1 MAKEP
6 SVVPTP
12 EGAVVKIVNSTMLDD
27 AMSYTANRIRNKTG
41 STDQIVWDSAKG
53 FGDAVDAISSGGGN
67 PFEAFESL
75 ESFKLSTNSTITEF
89 VANIPNVT
97 SLNRS
102 FADAIRTP
110 LSRIELTVSDKLT
123 DVSFMLNNS
132 GSRLTEI
139 VFKGDFSKVKN
150 VATAF
155 ACSGT
160 GISDALKKI
169 VGLDFTSVTNA
180 SNVFAAQRGLTDIEI
195 KANTVNVSLDLS
207 YQPHLN
213 IASCVNVLNALKDR
227 TGQDAL
233 TLKLNAGLKTADTGM
248 IYANYVKLDAD
259 TNLYVSC
266 ESTDA
271 GAVTIAAAIIA
282 KNWTIA

>member
-1 MAKEP
+1 MAFDKVID
-6 SVVPTP
+6 S
-12 EGAVVKIVNSTMLDD
+12 AQLDA
-27 AMSYTANRIRNKTG
+27 AMSYTADRIRAKTG
-41 STDQIVWDSAKG
+41 GTDQMAWDSTKG

-67 PFEAFESL
+67 PFEVFESL
-75 ESFKLSTNSTITEF
+75 QSFGLSPNSTITEF
-89 VANIPNVT
+89 VANLPNVT
-97 SLNRS
+97 HLRYS
-102 FADAIRTP
+102 FAVTRTNP
-110 LSRIELTVSDKLT
+110 LTRIELTVSDKLT
-123 DVSFMLNNS
+123 DVSFMLGNAAAH
-132 GSRLTEI
+132 GLTEI

-150 VATAF
+150 VSTAF

-160 GISDALKKI
+160 GINDGLKKI

-195 KANTVNVSLDLS
+195 KANTVNVSLNLNGQPALS
-207 YQPHLN
+207 
-213 IASCVNVLNALKDR
+213 ITSCVNVLNALKDR

-233 TLKLNAGLKTADTGM
+233 TLKLNAALKTADTGM
-248 IYANYVKLDAD
+248 IYANYVKPDAN

-271 GAVTIAAAIIA
+271 GAVTIAAAITA

>member
-1 MAKEP
+1 MAYDK
-6 SVVPTP
+6 VVDS
-12 EGAVVKIVNSTMLDD
+12 AALDA
-27 AMSYTANRIRNKTG
+27 AMTYTANRIRNKTG
-41 STDQIVWDSAKG
+41 DTNQITWDSAKG

-67 PFEAFESL
+67 PFEIFEFLS
-75 ESFKLSTNSTITEF
+75 SFKLSGNSTITEF

-97 SLNRS
+97 KLWKS
-102 FADAIRTP
+102 FSVASANP
-110 LSRIELTVSDKLT
+110 LTRIELTVSDKLT
-123 DVSFMLNNS
+123 DISWMFGNGAIWS
-132 GSRLTEI
+132 LTEI

-150 VATAF
+150 VSTAF
-155 ACSGT
+155 ACNGT

-180 SNVFAAQRGLTDIEI
+180 SNVFGAQRGLTDIEI
-195 KANTVNVSLDLS
+195 KADTVNVSLDLS

-233 TLKLNAGLKTADTGM
+233 TLKLNAALKTADTGM

-271 GAVTIAAAIIA
+271 GAVTIAAAITA

>member
-1 MAKEP
+1 MAYD
-6 SVVPTP
+6 
-12 EGAVVKIVNSTMLDD
+12 KIVDSAALDA
-27 AMSYTANRIRNKTG
+27 AMTYTANRIRNKTG
-41 STDQIVWDSAKG
+41 DTNQIAWDSAKG

-67 PFEAFESL
+67 PFEVFESL
-75 ESFKLSTNSTITEF
+75 QSFGLSNKSTITEF

-97 SLNRS
+97 HLRYS
-102 FADAIRTP
+102 FAVTRTNP
-110 LSRIELTVSDKLT
+110 LTRIELTVSNKLT
-123 DVSFMLNNS
+123 DVSFMLGNAAAQS
-132 GSRLTEI
+132 LTEI

-150 VATAF
+150 VSTAF
-155 ACSGT
+155 SCSGS
-160 GISDALKKI
+160 GINETLKKI

-180 SNVFAAQRGLTDIEI
+180 NNVFAAQRGLTDIEI
-195 KANTVNVSLDLS
+195 KANTVNVSLNLNG
-207 YQPHLN
+207 QPHLN

-233 TLKLNAGLKTADTGM
+233 TLTLNAGLKTADTGM

-271 GAVTIAAAIIA
+271 GATTIAAAITA

>member
-1 MAKEP
+1 MAFD
-6 SVVPTP
+6 
-12 EGAVVKIVNSTMLDD
+12 KIVDSTALDT
-27 AMSYTANRIRNKTG
+27 ALTYTANRIRNKTG
-41 STDQIVWDSAKG
+41 DTNQIAWDSAKG
-53 FGDAVDAISSGGGN
+53 FGDAVDSISSGGGN

-97 SLNRS
+97 SLWKS
-102 FADAIRTP
+102 FAVTRTNP
-110 LSRIELTVSDKLT
+110 LKRIELTVSDKLT
-123 DVSFMLNNS
+123 DVSFMLGNAS
-132 GSRLTEI
+132 AHGLAEI

-248 IYANYVKLDAD
+248 IYANYVRLDAN
-259 TNLYVSC
+259 TNLYVPC

-271 GAVTIAAAIIA
+271 GAVTIAAAITA

>member
-1 MAKEP
+1 MAYDK
-6 SVVPTP
+6 VVDS
-12 EGAVVKIVNSTMLDD
+12 AALDA
-27 AMSYTANRIRNKTG
+27 AMTYTANRIRDKTG
-41 STDQIVWDSAKG
+41 GTDQITWDSAKG

-75 ESFKLSTNSTITEF
+75 QSFELSPKSTITEF
-89 VANIPNVT
+89 VANLPNVT
-97 SLNRS
+97 KLNYS
-102 FADAIRTP
+102 FAVTRTNP
-110 LSRIELTVSDKLT
+110 LTRIELTVSNKLT
-123 DVSFMLNNS
+123 NVSFMLGNAAVLT
-132 GSRLTEI
+132 LTEV
-139 VFKGDFSKVKN
+139 VFKGDFSKVKS
-150 VATAF
+150 VASAF
-155 ACSGT
+155 SCSGS
-160 GISDALKKI
+160 GINDGLKKI

-180 SNVFAAQRGLTDIEI
+180 SNFLSSQRGLTDIEI
-195 KANTVNVSLDLS
+195 KANTVNVSLNLS
-207 YQPHLN
+207 YQQNLN

-233 TLKLNAGLKTADTGM
+233 TLTLHSALKTADTGM

-271 GAVTIAAAIIA
+271 GAVTIAAAITA

>member
-1 MAKEP
+1 MAYDK
-6 SVVPTP
+6 VVDSA
-12 EGAVVKIVNSTMLDD
+12 ELDA
-27 AMSYTANRIRNKTG
+27 AMTYTANRIRNKTG
-41 STDQIVWDSAKG
+41 DTNQIIWDSAKG

-67 PFEAFESL
+67 PFEAL
-75 ESFKLSTNSTITEF
+75 EYLETFRLSNNLTTTEF

-97 SLNRS
+97 SLSRS
-102 FADAIRTP
+102 FTNVRYTP
-110 LSRIELTVSDKLT
+110 LTRIELTVSNKLT
-123 DVSFMLNNS
+123 DISFMFNNA

-150 VATAF
+150 VSAAF
-155 ACSGT
+155 ACGGT
-160 GISDALKKI
+160 GLNDTLKKI

-195 KANTVNVSLDLS
+195 KANTVNVSLNLNS
-207 YQPHLN
+207 QPHLN
-213 IASCVNVLNALKDR
+213 IASCVNVLNALKNR

-233 TLKLNAGLKTADTGM
+233 TLTLNAGLKTADTGM

-271 GAVTIAAAIIA
+271 GSVTIAAAITA

>member
-1 MAKEP
+1 MAYDK
-6 SVVPTP
+6 VVDS
-12 EGAVVKIVNSTMLDD
+12 AALDA
-27 AMSYTANRIRNKTG
+27 AMTYTANRIRNKTG
-41 STDQIVWDSAKG
+41 GTDQMAWDSTKG
-53 FGDAVDAISSGGGN
+53 FGDAVDAITGGGN

-75 ESFKLSTNSTITEF
+75 QSFGLSNSSTITEF

-97 SLNRS
+97 TLRNS
-102 FADAIRTP
+102 FALTRTNP
-110 LSRIELTVSDKLT
+110 LVRIELTVSDKLT
-123 DVSFMLNNS
+123 DVSFMLSNMAS
-132 GSRLTEI
+132 YHLTEI
-139 VFKGDFSKVKN
+139 VFKGDFSKVKS

-155 ACSGT
+155 ACGGT
-160 GISDALKKI
+160 GINDALKKI
-169 VGLDFTSVTNA
+169 TGLDFTSVTNA
-180 SNVFAAQRGLTDIEI
+180 SGVFTAQRGLTDIEI
-195 KANTVNVSLDLS
+195 KANTVNISLDLS

-233 TLKLNAGLKTADTGM
+233 TLTLNAGLKTADTGM

-271 GAVTIAAAIIA
+271 GAVTIAAAITA

>member
-1 MAKEP
+1 MAYDK
-6 SVVPTP
+6 VVD
-12 EGAVVKIVNSTMLDD
+12 STQLDA
-27 AMSYTANRIRNKTG
+27 AMTYTANRIRNKTG
-41 STDQIVWDSAKG
+41 GTDQIAWDSTKG

-75 ESFKLSTNSTITEF
+75 QSFELSGKSTITEF

-97 SLNRS
+97 KLRYS
-102 FADAIRTP
+102 FAVTRTNP
-110 LSRIELTVSDKLT
+110 LTRIELTVSNKLT
-123 DVSFMLNNS
+123 NVSFMLGNAAVLA
-132 GSRLTEI
+132 LTEI
-139 VFKGDFSKVKN
+139 VFKGDFSKVES
-150 VATAF
+150 VASAF
-155 ACSGT
+155 SCSGS
-160 GISDALKKI
+160 GINDGLKKI

-180 SNVFAAQRGLTDIEI
+180 SNVFASQRGLTDIEI
-195 KANTVNVSLDLS
+195 KADTVNVSLNLN
-207 YQPHLN
+207 YQQNLN

-233 TLKLNAGLKTADTGM
+233 TLTLHSALKTADTGM

-266 ESTDA
+266 GSTDA
-271 GAVTIAAAIIA
+271 GAVTIASAITA

>member
-1 MAKEP
+1 MAFDKVID
-6 SVVPTP
+6 S
-12 EGAVVKIVNSTMLDD
+12 AQLDA

-41 STDQIVWDSAKG
+41 DTNQIIWDSAKG

-67 PFEAFESL
+67 PFEVFESL
-75 ESFKLSTNSTITEF
+75 QSFELSANSTITEF

-97 SLNRS
+97 SLSRS
-102 FADAIRTP
+102 FSNVRQTP
-110 LSRIELTVSDKLT
+110 LTRIELTVSNKLT
-123 DVSFMLNNS
+123 DISYMFNNA
-132 GSRLTEI
+132 GSRVTEI

-150 VATAF
+150 VTGAF
-155 ACSGT
+155 SCVGT
-160 GISDALKKI
+160 GINDALKKI
-169 VGLDFTSVTNA
+169 AGLDFTSVTHA
-180 SNVFAAQRGLTDIEI
+180 SDFLSSQRGLTDVEI
-195 KANTVNVSLDLS
+195 KANTVNVSLNLH
-207 YQPHLN
+207 YQSRLN

-233 TLKLNAGLKTADTGM
+233 TLTLSAGLKTADTGM
-248 IYANYVKLDAD
+248 IYANYVKLDAN

-271 GAVTIAAAIIA
+271 GAVTIAAAITA

>member
-1 MAKEP
+1 MAYDR
-6 SVVPTP
+6 VVDS
-12 EGAVVKIVNSTMLDD
+12 AALDA
-27 AMSYTANRIRNKTG
+27 AMTYTANRIRNKTG
-41 STDQIVWDSAKG
+41 GTDQITWDSAKG

-75 ESFKLSTNSTITEF
+75 QSFKLSTNSTITEF

-97 SLNRS
+97 SLSKS
-102 FADAIRTP
+102 FAVTRTNQ
-110 LSRIELTVSDKLT
+110 LTRIELTVSNKLT
-123 DVSFMLNNS
+123 DVSFMLGNTAGQS
-132 GSRLTEI
+132 LAEI
-139 VFKGDFSKVKN
+139 VFKGDFSKVTT
-150 VATAF
+150 VVSAF
-155 ACSGT
+155 SCGAT
-160 GISDALKKI
+160 GINLGLKKI
-169 VGLDFTSVTNA
+169 IGLDFTSVTSA
-180 SNVFAAQRGLTDIEI
+180 SNVFASQKGLTDIEI

-207 YQPHLN
+207 GQPALN

-259 TNLYVSC
+259 TNLYVLC

-271 GAVTIAAAIIA
+271 SAVTIASAITA

>member
-1 MAKEP
+1 MAYDK
-6 SVVPTP
+6 VVDS
-12 EGAVVKIVNSTMLDD
+12 AALDA
-27 AMSYTANRIRNKTG
+27 AMTYTANRIRNKTG
-41 STDQIVWDSAKG
+41 GTDQIAWDSAKG

-67 PFEAFESL
+67 PFEVFESL
-75 ESFKLSTNSTITEF
+75 QSFGLSPNSTITEF

-97 SLNRS
+97 HLRYS
-102 FADAIRTP
+102 FAVTRTNP
-110 LSRIELTVSDKLT
+110 LTRIELTVSDKLT
-123 DVSFMLNNS
+123 DVSFMLGNAAAH
-132 GSRLTEI
+132 GLTEI
-139 VFKGDFSKVKN
+139 VFKGNFSKVKN
-150 VATAF
+150 VSTAF

-160 GISDALKKI
+160 GINDTLKKI

-180 SNVFAAQRGLTDIEI
+180 SNVFASQRGLTDIEI

-233 TLKLNAGLKTADTGM
+233 TLKLNAALKTADTGM
-248 IYANYVKLDAD
+248 IYANYVKLDAN

-266 ESTDA
+266 ESMDA
-271 GAVTIAAAIIA
+271 GALTMAAAITA

>member
-1 MAKEP
+1 MAYDK
-6 SVVPTP
+6 VVDS
-12 EGAVVKIVNSTMLDD
+12 AALDA
-27 AMSYTANRIRNKTG
+27 AMTYTANRIRNKTG
-41 STDQIVWDSAKG
+41 GTDQIAWDSAKG

-75 ESFKLSTNSTITEF
+75 QSFELSGNSTITEF
-89 VANIPNVT
+89 VANLPNVT
-97 SLNRS
+97 KLNHS
-102 FADAIRTP
+102 FAVARTNP
-110 LSRIELTVSDKLT
+110 LTRIELTVSNKLT
-123 DVSFMLNNS
+123 NVSFMLGNAAS
-132 GSRLTEI
+132 LGLTEI
-139 VFKGDFSKVKN
+139 VFKGDFSKVKS
-150 VATAF
+150 VASAF
-155 ACSGT
+155 SCSGS

-195 KANTVNVSLDLS
+195 KANTVNVSLNLNG
-207 YQPHLN
+207 QPHLN

-233 TLKLNAGLKTADTGM
+233 TLTLNAALKTADTGM
-248 IYANYVKLDAD
+248 IYANYVKLDAN

-271 GAVTIAAAIIA
+271 GAVTIAAAITA

>member
-1 MAKEP
+1 MAYDK
-6 SVVPTP
+6 VVDS
-12 EGAVVKIVNSTMLDD
+12 AALDA
-27 AMSYTANRIRNKTG
+27 AMTYTADRIRNKTG
-41 STDQIVWDSAKG
+41 GTDQIMWDSVKG

-67 PFEAFESL
+67 PFESL
-75 ESFKLSTNSTITEF
+75 ETFRLSNNLTITEF

-97 SLNRS
+97 SLYKS
-102 FADAIRTP
+102 FIYANTP
-110 LSRIELTVSDKLT
+110 LTRIELTVSNKLT
-123 DVSFMLNNS
+123 DINFMFGNAAAR
-132 GSRLTEI
+132 RLTEI
-139 VFKGDFSKVKN
+139 VFKGDFSKVKS
-150 VATAF
+150 VASAF
-155 ACSGT
+155 SCSGS
-160 GISDALKKI
+160 GINDALKKI

-180 SNVFAAQRGLTDIEI
+180 SNFLSAQRGLTDIEI

-233 TLKLNAGLKTADTGM
+233 TLTLHSALKTADTGM

-271 GAVTIAAAIIA
+271 GAVTIAAAITA

>member
-1 MAKEP
+1 MAYDK
-6 SVVPTP
+6 VVDS
-12 EGAVVKIVNSTMLDD
+12 AALDA
-27 AMSYTANRIRNKTG
+27 AMTYTANCIRSKTG
-41 STDQIVWDSAKG
+41 GTDQITWDSAKG

-75 ESFKLSTNSTITEF
+75 ESFKLSNNSTITEF

-97 SLNRS
+97 SLSKSFSNVRS
-102 FADAIRTP
+102 TP
-110 LSRIELTVSDKLT
+110 LSRIELTVSNKLT
-123 DVSFMLNNS
+123 NISSMFGNAAS
-132 GSRLTEI
+132 GSLTEI
-139 VFKGDFSKVKN
+139 VFKGDFSKVTS
-150 VATAF
+150 VREAF
-155 ACSGT
+155 SSGST
-160 GISDALKKI
+160 GLNSGLKKI

-180 SNVFAAQRGLTDIEI
+180 NDVFASQRGLTDIEI
-195 KANTVNVSLDLS
+195 KADTVNVSLNLN
-207 YQPHLN
+207 YQQNLN

-233 TLKLNAGLKTADTGM
+233 TLTLHSVLKTADTGM
-248 IYANYVKLDAD
+248 IYANYVKLAAN

-271 GAVTIAAAIIA
+271 GAVTIAAAITA

>member
-1 MAKEP
+1 MAYDK
-6 SVVPTP
+6 VVDS
-12 EGAVVKIVNSTMLDD
+12 AALD
-27 AMSYTANRIRNKTG
+27 AALTYTANRIRNKTG
-41 STDQIVWDSAKG
+41 DTNQITWDSAKG

-75 ESFKLSTNSTITEF
+75 QSFELSTNSTITEF

-97 SLNRS
+97 KLRYS
-102 FADAIRTP
+102 FRVARTNP
-110 LSRIELTVSDKLT
+110 LTRIELTVSDKLT
-123 DVSFMLNNS
+123 DVSFMLGNIAAH
-132 GSRLTEI
+132 GLTEI
-139 VFKGDFSKVKN
+139 VFKGDFSKVKS
-150 VATAF
+150 VANAF
-155 ACSGT
+155 SCGGSGINDT
-160 GISDALKKI
+160 LKKI

-195 KANTVNVSLDLS
+195 KANTVNVSLNLNGQS
-207 YQPHLN
+207 HLN

-233 TLKLNAGLKTADTGM
+233 TLTLNAGLKTADTGM
-248 IYANYVKLDAD
+248 IYANYVKLDAN
-259 TNLYVSC
+259 TNLYVLC

-271 GAVTIAAAIIA
+271 GAVTIEAAITA

>member
-1 MAKEP
+1 MAFDKL
-6 SVVPTP
+6 
-12 EGAVVKIVNSTMLDD
+12 IDSTKLDA
-27 AMSYTANRIRNKTG
+27 AMTYTANRIRNKTG
-41 STDQIVWDSAKG
+41 GTNQIAWDSAKG

-67 PFEAFESL
+67 PFESL
-75 ESFKLSTNSTITEF
+75 ETFRLSNNLTITEF

-97 SLNRS
+97 SLSRS
-102 FADAIRTP
+102 FVYANTP
-110 LSRIELTVSDKLT
+110 LTRIELTVSDKLT
-123 DVSFMLNNS
+123 DVSFMFGNAALKS
-132 GSRLTEI
+132 LTEV
-139 VFKGDFSKVKN
+139 VFKGDFSKVKS
-150 VATAF
+150 VASAF
-155 ACSGT
+155 SCGGSGINY
-160 GISDALKKI
+160 GLKKI

-180 SNVFAAQRGLTDIEI
+180 SNAFASQSGLTDIEI
-195 KANTVNVSLDLS
+195 KADTVNVSLNLN
-207 YQPHLN
+207 YQSALN

-233 TLKLNAGLKTADTGM
+233 TLTLHSALKTADTGM

-271 GAVTIAAAIIA
+271 GAVTIAAAITA

>member
-1 MAKEP
+1 MA
-6 SVVPTP
+6 
-12 EGAVVKIVNSTMLDD
+12 
-27 AMSYTANRIRNKTG
+27 
-41 STDQIVWDSAKG
+41 WDSTKG

-67 PFEAFESL
+67 PFEVFESL
-75 ESFKLSTNSTITEF
+75 QSFGLSNKSTITEF

-97 SLNRS
+97 NLRYS
-102 FADAIRTP
+102 FAVSFANLLT
-110 LSRIELTVSDKLT
+110 RIELTVSNKLT
-123 DVSFMLNNS
+123 DVSFMLGNAAAYYLN
-132 GSRLTEI
+132 EI

-155 ACSGT
+155 SCSGT
-160 GISDALKKI
+160 GINDALKKI

-180 SNVFAAQRGLTDIEI
+180 SNVFASQRGLTDIEI

-233 TLKLNAGLKTADTGM
+233 TLKLNAALKTADTGM
-248 IYANYVKLDAD
+248 IYANYVKLDAN
-259 TNLYVSC
+259 TNLYVLC

-271 GAVTIAAAIIA
+271 GAVTIAAAITA